1 MQDPHHPIRSG
12 RVTLRAPA
20 IEGWDRIAVERW
32 VRKFDSWGF
41 DLNASVMDDFGGP
54 GAKDYMKL
62 VKYMRMLQKAL
73 RDQREA
79 A

>member
-20 IEGWDRIAVERW
+20 IEDWDRVAVERF
-32 VRKFDSWGF
+32 VRHFDRLGVDFNDS
-41 DLNASVMDDFGGP
+41 DLDDFGGP

-62 VKYMRMLQKAL
+62 LKCMRMLQKAL